1 MSLRDKVYQLLER
14 VPQGNVTTYGD
25 IGKALG
31 TKGYR
36 AIGQILHRNPDWPR
50 IPCHRVVQK
59 DGSLAPNYG
68 MGGPSVHFKRLKA
81 EGVSFIER
89 KVDMEKHK
97 IPLTE
102 LKELIHFFDS
112 DIYPI

>member
-1 MSLRDKVYQLLER
+1 MNLRELVCNLLEH
-14 VPQGNVTTYGD
+14 VPPGKVTTYGD
-25 IGKALG
+25 VGKALG

-68 MGGPSVHFKRLKA
+68 MGGPSIHLKRLKA
-81 EGVSFIER
+81 EHVSFIEG
-89 KVDMEKHK
+89 KVNMEKHK

-102 LKELIHFFDS
+102 LKELVHLLDA
-112 DIYPI
+112 DTHLV